1 MLIPVEVLTVLAVFV
16 LVPSVVL
23 VAVPRLVAWNRR
35 TRREAV
41 RRQIAVT
48 DAIHAALGAV
58 VAPVVHRR
66 LWGPWRLAI
75 AVPFDRPDTVKRV
88 IEVAYTA
95 FDAPERTKA
104 GRFELVLSPQDK
116 PVPRRDRAAIAA
128 CRARGESVSWT

>member
-35 TRREAV
+35 ARHEAV

-58 VAPVVHRR
+58 VAPVVRRR
-66 LWGPWRLAI
+66 LWGGWQLMIP
-75 AVPFDRPDTVKRV
+75 VPFDRPDTVKRV
-88 IEVAYTA
+88 IEIAYGA
-95 FDAPERTKA
+95 FDVPERTTP
-104 GRFELVLSPQDK
+104 GRFELVLSPQER
-116 PVPRRDRAAIAA
+116 PVPRRDRAVVAA
-128 CRARGESVSWT
+128 RSSRGESVAWT